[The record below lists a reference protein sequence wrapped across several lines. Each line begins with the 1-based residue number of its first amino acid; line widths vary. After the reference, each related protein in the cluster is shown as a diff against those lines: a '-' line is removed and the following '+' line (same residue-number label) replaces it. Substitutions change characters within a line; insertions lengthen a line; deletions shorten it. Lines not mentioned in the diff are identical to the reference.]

1 MLLLNTD
8 NRMDIVEEAAYS
20 LYNLTITDDF
30 FNLTCGKLKKKL
42 NDLVEELRGDNMVIR
57 LLFDE
62 PTELEEVEETID
74 LFIDYFVDAIILE
87 QKEQQKWQPRN
98 SLVDRL
104 HILLN
109 SQIKLLNHK
118 TKINNFNIMAYYKNE
133 KIYEMIE

>member
-30 FNLTCGKLKKKL
+30 FNLTCGELKKKL

>member
-20 LYNLTITDDF
+20 YYNLIITDDF
-30 FNLTCGKLKKKL
+30 FNLTCGELKKKL
-42 NDLVEELRGDNMVIR
+42 NDLVGELRGNNIVIC